1 MKSLNK
7 IIKEEYIRFLKEEY
21 DDDDADLSYFER
33 EEELKHEILD
43 DFLYK
48 NNANFTKHI
57 PWRVIPFA
65 RLKKIWED
73 YMTYGHVRD
82 TRGLEMIEDI
92 MLDNTRKVNIL
103 TNFAGHTQWGD
114 SETLEE
120 NIGYWVDEQLNCV
133 YNKPFDKNQLEIPFD
148 NPRKKNQKPVNASP
162 CNTTVHPFVK
172 QFIEDKYGE
181 GLPDRKTLRED
192 LYETMT
198 SKLYDDYMWDK
209 EGKMGGFISDYGLNP
224 LVTLAAELR
233 RDKTPEEKLITIDKM
248 LNVAHQRSDIAHWFV
263 EGGSRALSQLSGY
276 IGGEEEDSTIS
287 DSYNMRDYD

>member
-1 MKSLNK
+1 MKSVYK
-7 IIKEEYIRFLKEEY
+7 IIKEEYIRFLNETYE
-21 DDDDADLSYFER
+21 DDIDYSHFER
-33 EEELKHEILD
+33 EEELKLEVLN

-57 PWRVIPFA
+57 PWRVVPFA

-73 YMTYGHVRD
+73 YMTYSVVRD

-92 MLDNTRKVNIL
+92 MLENTSKINIL

-133 YNKPFDKNQLEIPFD
+133 YNRPFDKHQLEIPFE
-148 NPRKKNQKPVNASP
+148 NPRKKYQKPVNTSP

-181 GLPDRKTLRED
+181 ELPDRKTLRED

-224 LVTLAAELR
+224 LVILAGELR
-233 RDKTPEEKLITIDKM
+233 RDKTPEEKLVTIDKM
-248 LNVAHQRSDIAHWFV
+248 LNVAHQRSDIAYWFV

-276 IGGEEEDSTIS
+276 SGNEEDSAIS
-287 DSYNMRDYD
+287 GSYRMRDYD